1 MNKLALSSV
10 LMLRTGGRKINIFTG
25 CLNNKKKYEDRHG
38 FKDMNKEENFL
49 IDLVTFILHRITAS

>member
-1 MNKLALSSV
+1 
-10 LMLRTGGRKINIFTG
+10 MLRTGGRKINIFTG